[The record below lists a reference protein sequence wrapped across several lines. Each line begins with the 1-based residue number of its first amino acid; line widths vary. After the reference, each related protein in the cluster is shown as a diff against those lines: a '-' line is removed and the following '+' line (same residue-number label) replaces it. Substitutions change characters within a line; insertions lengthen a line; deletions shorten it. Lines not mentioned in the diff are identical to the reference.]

1 MKWEMFSKNRT
12 IIRVQYTKSHSA
24 SSICVKRF
32 SLIREKFVCPDVWSS
47 TVAAADLVCETL
59 YVFMYI
65 IYIPIYYHK
74 SQNAI
79 NCD

>member
-1 MKWEMFSKNRT
+1 MKCRMLLMNR
-12 IIRVQYTKSHSA
+12 ITKRAGSV
-24 SSICVKRF
+24 SSVCVKRF
-32 SLIREKFVCPDVWSS
+32 KLIQEREKIVCPDVWSS
-47 TVAAADLVCETL
+47 TVAAADLICETFVN
-59 YVFMYI
+59 VFMYI